1 MPAVIAHEQSWN
13 LLADALDS
21 IVYSRDMPPS
31 GRRFQLV
38 RDDEANYAV
47 LYIFTY
53 NPNTYRPDEM
63 RHTRHE
69 FVVPVATYN
78 QRQWGRWVLERLLS
92 IEAHETVENFFVNG
106 ERIHSPYH
114 GNGWDPYAI
123 WPEGDPVERAKA
135 PGQD

>member
-1 MPAVIAHEQSWN
+1 MFQAHLQTWDV
-13 LLADALDS
+13 LAAALAS
-21 IVYSRDMPPS
+21 MEYRRDPPP
-31 GRRFQLV
+31 RDRFQLV
-38 RDDEANYAV
+38 RRDEENYAV

-69 FVVPVATYN
+69 FVVPVTTYN
-78 QRQWGRWVLERLLS
+78 RRQWIRWVTERILS
-92 IEAHETVENFFVNG
+92 IEAHETVENIFVDG

-123 WPEGDPVERAKA
+123 WFEGDPVERAKA
-135 PGQD
+135 PGDD